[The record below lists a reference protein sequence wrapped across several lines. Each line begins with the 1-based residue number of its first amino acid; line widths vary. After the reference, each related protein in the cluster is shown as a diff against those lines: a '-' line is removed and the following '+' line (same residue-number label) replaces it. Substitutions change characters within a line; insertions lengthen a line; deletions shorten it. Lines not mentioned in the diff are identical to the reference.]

1 MTCKTYVKHVA
12 IDRGSPPHKSVT
24 STVRA
29 ERWTLQKTSA
39 SYIYQHREIHI
50 HVFRG
55 CRRVAAAEQ
64 LGVWGGRHLWY
75 SYASGAHT
83 EGKPLSFFLNND
95 LSLQREQAE
104 QENTGESQD
113 IAHQLPA
120 LLRRRYRIY
129 IHVTDKHDVLQIRN
143 IRAANIGSLVKFKV
157 CTSGTEHQPCIKCL
171 NNMRDWRFLSTFQG
185 ICTRVGD
192 VKPLLEVACFTCDC
206 CGFEIYQVMR
216 SHIWYGIVYKFP
228 HLPVYCIMSSEF
240 V

>member
-1 MTCKTYVKHVA
+1 MFSEVA
-12 IDRGSPPHKSVT
+12 DELLPPSNLECEGGDT
-24 STVRA
+24 FDILMRQVRTRK
-29 ERWTLQKTSA
+29 ENLYR
-39 SYIYQHREIHI
+39 
-50 HVFRG
+50 
-55 CRRVAAAEQ
+55 
-64 LGVWGGRHLWY
+64 
-75 SYASGAHT
+75 
-83 EGKPLSFFLNND
+83 FFLNND
-95 LSLQREQAE
+95 LSVQREQAE